1 MLQEMSD
8 AGGLVDW
15 DSWFSGWGLLAA
27 AGLMAVASLRELWPW
42 LHLRRT
48 PRNRLVPGRCLVEGV
63 IEAGEDRSPVSVT
76 IDQQYRRG
84 YRANL
89 NRWIERARRV
99 ETAPFELRLDDGR
112 RVRVVPT
119 DRAFTL
125 LGKLRTTGEDPFD
138 RRTLAASVS
147 VGERVLVEGEL
158 VVPAAT
164 ADAGPYRAD
173 AEAADPPQL
182 VAGGDRP
189 MWIVVER
196 EARAIMLRA
205 SLFYAILTLA
215 LLGAVVAARG
225 NSSVG
230 YVASGSWLAML
241 WVYGRSFPPW
251 YRRAAVDQ
259 STF

>member
-1 MLQEMSD
+1 MLQAMSN

-15 DSWFSGWGLLAA
+15 DSWFGGWGLLAA
-27 AGLMAVASLRELWPW
+27 AGMMAVASLRELWPW

-48 PRNRLVPGRCLVEGV
+48 PRNRLVAGRCLVEGV
-63 IEAGEDRSPVSVT
+63 IEPGDDGSPVSVR
-76 IDQQYRRG
+76 IHQEYRRG
-84 YRANL
+84 WKTL
-89 NRWIERARRV
+89 SRWIERDRRV

-125 LGKLRTTGEDPFD
+125 LSTLRKSDDVPFD
-138 RRTLAASVS
+138 RRTLTARVS

-173 AEAADPPQL
+173 AEAGEPPQL

-215 LLGAVVAARG
+215 LLGAVLAARG
-225 NSSVG
+225 NSNVG
-230 YVASGSWLAML
+230 YVASGSWLATL
-241 WVYGRSFPPW
+241 WVYGRSFLPW

-259 STF
+259 STL